1 VRAEVCIKQGAALV
15 VNLQFNND
23 DGTPAD
29 LSAVA
34 LSSQVRDG
42 LGNIIAALPITLG
55 ATMGTASIEVVD
67 TVAWPI
73 GVLRADIKA
82 VLGGLP
88 AYSQTF
94 AVRVERSV
102 TQ

>member
-1 VRAEVCIKQGAALV
+1 MSVELSIKQGAALV
-15 VNLQFNND
+15 LNLQFTNA

-34 LSSQVRDG
+34 LSSQLRDATN
-42 LGNIIAALPITLG
+42 LLIASLPITLG
-55 ATMGTASIEVVD
+55 ATIGTASIEVAD
-67 TVAWPI
+67 TTAWPI
-73 GVLRADIKA
+73 GVLRGDIKA
-82 VLGGLP
+82 VAAGLP

-94 AVRVERSV
+94 ALRVERAV